1 MKHLNTY
8 NSFILEQSFTSD
20 FVHYVVNP
28 TQKEVIIRNDTMGSN
43 EELNVELQPLSTML
57 DAMGVKDKVEFAMNC
72 ALFEANGKNVGAY
85 NFMGKQIKG
94 VNSQTTDNFG
104 MHEFTPGGKRNG
116 VLYTSSK
123 GKGTWDIVPTEE
135 WNGSGY
141 YAIQNGPILI
151 LDGQINPQFNKQ
163 STNLQS
169 YRNGIGID
177 KSGNLHF
184 ALALKPTNFYDFS
197 TFFSEK
203 GCVKAIFSD
212 ANVSQAYI
220 GGSVKGSNSPIGPI
234 IMVMN

>member
-8 NSFILEQSFTSD
+8 NTFILEQSSTSD

-28 TQKEVIIRNDTMGSN
+28 STKEVIIRNDTIGSN
-43 EELNVELQPLSTML
+43 QELNVELQPLSSILEKMK
-57 DAMGVKDKVEFAMNC
+57 VKDKVEFAMNC
-72 ALFEANGKNVGAY
+72 ALFESNGQNVGAY
-85 NFMGKQIKG
+85 NFMGKKVIG
-94 VNSQTTDNFG
+94 VNSQTTGNFG
-104 MHEFTPGGKRNG
+104 MHEFAPGGKRNG

-141 YAIQNGPILI
+141 YAVQNGPILI
-151 LDGQINPQFNKQ
+151 LDGQINPKFGKE

-197 TFFSEK
+197 NFLLEQ
-203 GCVKAIFSD
+203 GCTKAIFCD

-234 IMVMN
+234 IMVIN